1 MHAAD
6 VNSDGAFVAFDTG
19 TWSHGSAASATT
31 SSPASAKLARRTA
44 ARFAHGGRPVYMT
57 AGCERLFNA

>member
-6 VNSDGAFVAFDTG
+6 VNSDGAFIAFDTG
-19 TWSHGSAASATT
+19 TWSHGSAAST
-31 SSPASAKLARRTA
+31 ASAKLARRTA